1 MVNRKILEDI
11 EKTLFKG
18 KAIIVYGPRQSG
30 KTTLCK
36 MLTKKYTKKVKWLNG
51 DESDIIDLFRKPTS
65 ISLGRIV
72 QNIEILIID
81 EAQRIENIGL
91 CIKILVDNF
100 PSLQVIATGSSALDL
115 ANTVKEPLTGR
126 KREFLLLPFS
136 YYELVSEND
145 IITEN
150 RNIEQRLVF
159 GNYPEVVLSPGKE
172 MEILKELAGSY
183 LYKDILSWE
192 SLRHPEK
199 LDRLV
204 KATALQIG
212 SEVSYNELGQITGMA
227 PETVERYIT
236 LLEQAF
242 IIYRLPAFARNVRN
256 ELKKSRKIYFYDL
269 GIRNALLGQFSPL
282 SSRTDT
288 GALWENY
295 LLTERLKST
304 FSITNHISRYFWR
317 TTQQQEIDYIEEV
330 NGKLSA
336 FEFKW
341 NPNKKARI
349 PKTFIN
355 AYPNTDT
362 QIISREN
369 FSDFLIV

>member
-1 MVNRKILEDI
+1 MINRKII
-11 EKTLFKG
+11 ENIGDALFQG
-18 KAIIVYGPRQSG
+18 KAIIIYGPRQSG

-36 MLTKKYTKKVKWLNG
+36 MLENKYCKKTKWLNG
-51 DESDIIDLFRKPTS
+51 DDADISELFNKPSSTS
-65 ISLGRIV
+65 LSRIV
-72 QNIEILIID
+72 QDIELLIID

-100 PSLQVIATGSSALDL
+100 PSLQVIATGSSSLDL
-115 ANTVKEPLTGR
+115 ANTTREPLTGR

-136 YYELVSEND
+136 YYEMVSEND

-150 RNIEQRLVF
+150 RNIEQRLIF
-159 GNYPEVVLSPGKE
+159 GSYPEVVLSPGKE
-172 MEILKELAGSY
+172 TTILKELAGSY

-192 SLRHPEK
+192 TLRHPEK

-204 KATALQIG
+204 KAIALQIG
-212 SEVSYNELGQITGMA
+212 SEVSYNEIGQITGMA
-227 PETVERYIT
+227 SETVERYIT

-242 IIYRLPAFARNVRN
+242 IIFRLPAFSRNLRN
-256 ELKKSRKIYFYDL
+256 ELKKSRKIFFYDI

-282 SSRTDT
+282 SGRADT

-295 LLTERLKST
+295 LIVERLKST
-304 FSITNHISRYFWR
+304 YSIDRQISRYFWR
-317 TTQQQEIDYIEEV
+317 TTQQQEIDYIEEI
-330 NGKLSA
+330 NGELSA

-349 PKTFIN
+349 PKTFSN
-355 AYPNTDT
+355 AYPEANT
-362 QIISREN
+362 QIISRN
-369 FSDFLIV
+369 NISDFLL